1 MNINYIPHQNLE
13 DPSNIIQDSKK
24 VAHTIFNNSNNHF
37 TNINQQIK
45 EQNDYINDL
54 KNELNFSST
63 TINNNLENN
72 ISCRNDTENIKLTIY
87 QKLALASNQLLQKQE
102 QIKYLTQENL
112 SLKNIIANK
121 DKIISDFEE
130 LTFQFKQ
137 KFQKL
142 ESLKD
147 NPKNQFISKNYETQ
161 RTQQIIN
168 DNNNLNYTYN
178 YDYNKNINNDII
190 DYNINNNDY
199 KNNNNNDN
207 VEDYTIN
214 KNVNEYNTIENIK
227 KNNYN
232 LQIKNNELI
241 NSINNIKK
249 DLELIENDYQMKLK
263 EKDCYIE
270 QINCELVNIYKEYVK
285 LSDILEELNYL
296 VKNSNYNE
304 LKTEFNVLLREKEI
318 LLKEKEKDHMEILT
332 LREKFMQKPYDCR
345 NLNSDNNNKNNE
357 LINIFTEKEKN
368 YMNEIDN
375 LKDQLME
382 KINEIEELKNR
393 QEIITHEYELK
404 IENLMKNNK
413 IQF

>member
-178 YDYNKNINNDII
+178 YDYNK
-190 DYNINNNDY
+190 NINNNDY